1 MATTQVLEQSWPG
14 LVQRIT
20 HAIHERHLN
29 QRAEQIYLHWI
40 SRFLLFN
47 EAKDP
52 EALGREEQQRFL
64 SYLQDGMRLSRARL
78 NQARQALHFFYEDV
92 LGKKDCLDG
101 TAVI

>member
-47 EAKDP
+47 ESRNP
-52 EALGREEQQRFL
+52 ETLGSEEQQRFL
-64 SYLQDGMRLSRARL
+64 NYLSEGMRVSRAKV
-78 NQARQALHFFYEDV
+78 NQARQALQFFYEDV
-92 LGKKDCLDG
+92 LGRKACPEE
-101 TAVI
+101 AASV